1 MNIVLK
7 TGIIFTGYLLLCI
20 NHTTAQKQQQN
31 YYTPTQSDTW
41 VATDALGRTIGE
53 NIINPRRTHK
63 TVGLF
68 YFIWQG
74 AHGYDHHSGSL
85 PDEGVMTATAAD
97 SISPYDISEMLRKN
111 PENPAYGP
119 VHAFHYWG
127 QPYLGYYLPD
137 DEWVIRKHAQMISDA
152 GVDVIILDVT
162 NAAIYQPQV
171 RKICKVYS
179 QMRAQGNATP
189 QIAFI
194 INSNPETTLQR
205 LYTEFYGKG
214 MYKDLWFQWK
224 GKPLLLCPPEGITPE
239 MADFFTVRHSWFAS
253 SWEWFGDGKDK
264 WTWADLYPQKAGWHE
279 SPDRPEEVSVCAAT
293 HPTSNIGRSFHNG
306 KQPQPEECRSG
317 EGLYFAE
324 QFEQALKIDPE
335 FIFITGWNE
344 WVAMRFTN
352 GAAGEMTGKKIK
364 AGDTYFVDQYNE
376 EYSRDIEP
384 MKDGFGDNYY
394 YQMSQFIR
402 QYKGVSPRNI
412 YKKSPKMK
420 MNGDMQKW
428 EKVKAEYADDKGDI
442 VHRSHPGWGRMKNYS
457 DHSGRNDILQSKV
470 ASDGKYIYFYVQTAA
485 PISSYMDAEWMRL
498 FIGVKDLAAPSWEG
512 FQYVVNNHIKNA
524 TTTILER
531 STGGWNW
538 EKAAEI
544 AYTVKGNEMEVAIPL
559 SCLEIKDKTSF
570 TIDFKW
576 IDHAVTNG
584 DIIECIDRGDSAP
597 NGRFKYRFIYSN

>member
-1 MNIVLK
+1 MNIILK
-7 TGIIFTGYLLLCI
+7 TGITLAGYLLLCVNSTI
-20 NHTTAQKQQQN
+20 AQKPQPD

-41 VATDALGRTIGE
+41 VATDALGRTVGE
-53 NIINPRRTHK
+53 NIATARRTDK

-85 PDEGVMTATAAD
+85 PDEGVMATTAAD

-127 QPYLGYYLPD
+127 QPHLGYYLPD
-137 DEWVIRKHAQMISDA
+137 DEWLIRKHAQMISDA
-152 GVDVIILDVT
+152 GVDVIILDIT

-179 QMRAQGNATP
+179 QMRIQGNATP

-194 INSNPETTLQR
+194 INSNPKETLQR
-205 LYTEFYGKG
+205 LYTEFYDKG
-214 MYKDLWFQWK
+214 LYKDLWFIWK
-224 GKPLLLCPPEGITPE
+224 GKPLLLCPPEGITPK
-239 MADFFTVRHSWFAS
+239 MNDFFTVRHSWFAS
-253 SWEWFGDGKDK
+253 SWEWFGNGKDK
-264 WTWADLYPQKAGWHE
+264 WTWADFYPQKAGWHE
-279 SPDRPEEVSVCAAT
+279 SPEHPEEVSVCAAT

-306 KQPQPEECRSG
+306 KQPQPEDCKSG

-324 QFEQALKIDPE
+324 QFEHALKIDPE

-384 MKDGFGDNYY
+384 MKGGFGDNYY

-402 QYKGVSPRNI
+402 RYKGITPRSV
-412 YKKSPKMK
+412 YKKSPEIKI
-420 MNGDMQKW
+420 NGDMQKW
-428 EKVKAEYADDKGDI
+428 KTVKAGYTDDKGDI
-442 VHRSHPGWGRMKNYS
+442 VHRSHPGWGRIKNYNNN
-457 DHSGRNDILQSKV
+457 SGRNDILRSKV
-470 ASDGKYIYFYVQTAA
+470 ASDGKQLYFYVRTADPVSPYTDSA
-485 PISSYMDAEWMRL
+485 WMRL
-498 FIGVKDLAAPSWEG
+498 FIEVNGLKAPSWEG
-512 FQYVVNNHIKNA
+512 FQYVVNNHVKNA
-524 TTTILER
+524 TTTILEK
-531 STGGWNW
+531 SSEGWYW
-538 EKAAEI
+538 QKVAEI
-544 AYTVKGNEMEVAIPL
+544 NYVVKGNEMEIAIPL
-559 SCLEIKDKTSF
+559 SCLGITDNKSF

-576 IDHAVTNG
+576 IDNAVTNG
-584 DIIECIDRGDSAP
+584 DIMECIDYGDSAP
-597 NGRFKYRFIYSN
+597 NGRFKYRFIYNN